1 MSKSPF
7 RFESIFCT
15 FAPGFVGGLLYD
27 SIQYHRAKKEKAV
40 WLVEKQQLMQRNL
53 QLQQYIQNQGL
64 SENNLTG
71 FPLQVALLSQDIFQP
86 EKR

>member
-1 MSKSPF
+1 MG
-7 RFESIFCT
+7 RFENSV
-15 FAPGFVGGLLYD
+15 GFIANGMLVAAFGYGLTVSGKL
-27 SIQYHRAKKEKAV
+27 AKENKRIE
-40 WLVEKQQLMQRNL
+40 QRNL